1 MSYNVSITKD
11 TDIDEANPDTNY
23 GSGDRFHVQ
32 DYTDNEERTLLY
44 YPVTSIDESS
54 GVKSELK
61 MKPSNRNSTIG
72 TVTIYQPDS
81 SWDESTVTWNN
92 KPSVSTGTFGLEFQ
106 SQGLDNSLQSVD
118 ITQITSRFL
127 DGTYTNNGLYFVYE
141 STDPNDI
148 GWFSSD
154 QSSYTQPYVEIT
166 EHSDYGYNYESPTF
180 DAYSGDGF
188 GFVYITLYAY
198 VDIGFTTQSGNYQTE
213 FDIRTPWSSTVHTE
227 YLDEGETVT
236 YTNVETGYTEYF
248 KVEYMFTSYD
258 NEIGYFPVCKAYW
271 YRKSD
276 DTYVSTENGDD
287 DNSGISWDYAYET
300 ITKGASEVADGST
313 VYIDEGIYASET
325 NAFPDGKSYNFEIK
339 NDASYIVVSGDSLI
353 SGTVGE
359 PFMKSSHTTDI
370 TRTVID
376 AAHPFANDGT
386 VYRFNV
392 NTQNFFSLTFRPVIV
407 RPNVDTYELIYRH
420 PTQISIS
427 PEPEMHS
434 FNAAVDVKSGDL
446 LGIVY
451 YSNIWWDD
459 DWSDEDLRYML
470 TDLTEDTL
478 IADWS
483 QLGGKYISLSA
494 SYVY

>member
-1 MSYNVSITKD
+1 M
-11 TDIDEANPDTNY
+11 
-23 GSGDRFHVQ
+23 
-32 DYTDNEERTLLY
+32 
-44 YPVTSIDESS
+44 
-54 GVKSELK
+54 
-61 MKPSNRNSTIG
+61 
-72 TVTIYQPDS
+72 
-81 SWDESTVTWNN
+81 
-92 KPSVSTGTFGLEFQ
+92 
-106 SQGLDNSLQSVD
+106 
-118 ITQITSRFL
+118 
-127 DGTYTNNGLYFVYE
+127 
-141 STDPNDI
+141 
-148 GWFSSD
+148 
-154 QSSYTQPYVEIT
+154 
-166 EHSDYGYNYESPTF
+166 
-180 DAYSGDGF
+180 
-188 GFVYITLYAY
+188 
-198 VDIGFTTQSGNYQTE
+198 
-213 FDIRTPWSSTVHTE
+213 
-227 YLDEGETVT
+227 
-236 YTNVETGYTEYF
+236 
-248 KVEYMFTSYD
+248 
-258 NEIGYFPVCKAYW
+258 KAYW
-271 YRKSD
+271 YRDYD
-276 DTYVSTENGDD
+276 DSYVSLDGDD
-287 DNSGISWDYAYET
+287 DNNGFDWDNAYRT
-300 ITKGASEVADGST
+300 VTKGTAEVADGST
-313 VYIDEGIYASET
+313 VYIDEGIYESET
-325 NAFPDGKSYNFEIK
+325 SPFPNNKSCNFEIK